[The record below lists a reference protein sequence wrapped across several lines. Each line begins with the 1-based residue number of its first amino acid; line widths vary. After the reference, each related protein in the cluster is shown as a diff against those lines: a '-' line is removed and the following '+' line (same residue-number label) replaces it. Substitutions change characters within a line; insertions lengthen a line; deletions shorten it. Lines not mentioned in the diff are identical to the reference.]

1 METGESW
8 KLEDQRQIGDSVC
21 NKMKGEDHLELTS
34 NSLTQHTRVHTHAHE
49 HSLTHTLY
57 ILTNIY
63 HSYTH
68 HTHKYLFLN
77 VKTLH

>member
-49 HSLTHTLY
+49 HSLNAHTIHTHKHLPLIHAPYT
-57 ILTNIY
+57 LTNIY
-63 HSYTH
+63 
-68 HTHKYLFLN
+68 F
-77 VKTLH
+77 